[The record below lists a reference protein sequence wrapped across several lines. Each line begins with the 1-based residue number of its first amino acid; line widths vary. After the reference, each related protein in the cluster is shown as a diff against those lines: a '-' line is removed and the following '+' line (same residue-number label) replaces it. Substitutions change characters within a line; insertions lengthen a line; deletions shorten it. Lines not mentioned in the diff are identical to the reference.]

1 MLYGLLYK
9 KGYKM
14 VRHNFRNKMR
24 RLKLCEND
32 CKTSEEERTTVSIS
46 LTGKWEHKLK
56 AWLVLGSH

>member
-9 KGYKM
+9 NGYKM

-24 RLKLCEND
+24 RLKLYEND